1 MLLPLPTESR
11 VDDVNGTLVIL
22 PDGQYDCLITNSE
35 NAVFSSDNGNALA
48 SSIIGILF
56 VLATVGYTW

>member
-1 MLLPLPTESR
+1 MS
-11 VDDVNGTLVIL
+11 V
-22 PDGQYDCLITNSE
+22 PDGQYDCHITNSE
-35 NAVFSSDNGNALA
+35 NAVFSDDNGSALA